1 VVPLYLLYSI
11 IPTPL
16 INVLFKK
23 VIYFLNYLVNNEL
36 RLKNFSPRATLCCN
50 SSPTKEVKKVTTN
63 RRHKTHYA
71 TINRRPH
78 KKKAQFRLKGKGGG
92 TARRIKK

>member
-1 VVPLYLLYSI
+1 
-11 IPTPL
+11 
-16 INVLFKK
+16 
-23 VIYFLNYLVNNEL
+23 
-36 RLKNFSPRATLCCN
+36 
-50 SSPTKEVKKVTTN
+50 VTTN